1 MPGKFGAVWGFWPS
15 GWTGGQYSI
24 LRVLL
29 GGFLL
34 SHFVQLSLWAWDL
47 PSGLVLAVTLIA
59 VVASLLFIVG
69 IADKWAALFLGFALV
84 FLYGLN
90 PALPK
95 ASVTP
100 LVWMLL
106 AHLLMRKAP
115 YGSLAA
121 RGRPDPGAGWRFPFP
136 LVLGTWLLLAWSY
149 LLAGHSLTFS
159 PPTVAGV
166 LLSDVFPDP
175 YLRDYVSPDFLTLL
189 PPFLVEALEL
199 KAMLVGYLFALFLM
213 FDRIRVW
220 FWCALF
226 AMQLCLALLPGFA
239 EVSIVLLLLH
249 LFAFDPGWIRSR
261 KPPERA
267 TLFYDGTC
275 ALCHRLARFVL
286 AEDADGRITFS
297 PLQSEFFLVAFT
309 AEERAVLPDSI
320 VLKSDVGLLLEGDA
334 AIRILKML
342 GGLWLV
348 LAVFLGAFPRRW
360 RNAAYRFIGERRYRL
375 FGRAETACPVV
386 PPRLQSRFREKS
398 PEGVEPFSPSAWM
411 NSLRDKA

>member
-1 MPGKFGAVWGFWPS
+1 MVGKLGTVWGSWPF

-24 LRVLL
+24 FRVLL

-47 PSGLVLAVTLIA
+47 PSGMLLAVTVIA
-59 VVASLLFIVG
+59 AIASLLFIVG
-69 IADKWAALFLGFALV
+69 IVDKWAALFLGFALV
-84 FLYGLN
+84 FLYGRN

-95 ASVTP
+95 ASVAP

-106 AHLLMRKAP
+106 AHLLMRRAP

-121 RGRPDPGAGWRFPFP
+121 RGRPDPGAGWRFPVA

-149 LLAGHSLTFS
+149 LLAGQSLTFG
-159 PPTVAGV
+159 PQTVAGIF
-166 LLSDVFPDP
+166 LPDVFPDP
-175 YLRDYVSPDFLTLL
+175 YLRDYVSPDFLGLL

-199 KAMLVGYLFALFLM
+199 KAMLVGYCFPLFLM
-213 FDRIRVW
+213 FDRVRVW

-226 AMQLCLALLPGFA
+226 ATQLCIAFLVGFA
-239 EVSIVLLLLH
+239 GVSIVLLLLH

-286 AEDADGRITFS
+286 AEDKDERITFS
-297 PLQSEFFLVAFT
+297 PLQSEFFRSAFT
-309 AEERAVLPDSI
+309 AEERSGLPDSI

-342 GGLWLV
+342 GGIWLV

-375 FGRAETACPVV
+375 FGRTETACPIV
-386 PPRLQSRFREKS
+386 PPRLQSRFREES
-398 PEGVEPFSPSAWM
+398 LEAVEPFSRSAWM
-411 NSLRDKA
+411 NSLRDKP